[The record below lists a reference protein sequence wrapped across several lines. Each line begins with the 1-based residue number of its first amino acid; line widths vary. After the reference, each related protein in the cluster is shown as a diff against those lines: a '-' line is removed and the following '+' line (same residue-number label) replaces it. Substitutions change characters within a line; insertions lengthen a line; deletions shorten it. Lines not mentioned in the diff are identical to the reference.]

1 MDWFSIA
8 LISAIFS
15 AIAAIL
21 QKKILFD
28 LDALDFSFLLSIIN
42 LALVFALAGSIDF
55 NNTNF
60 IGILILY
67 CKTII
72 GALAFWCVMLSIKN
86 MEISGALPLMV
97 LTPGIV
103 AIFSYLLLGEVIS
116 FIQIIGMLFL
126 LIGTYILEIKR
137 HDSLMQPFKTF
148 WESKYHHYII
158 YALILFTISSII
170 DKVIL
175 RDYKILPTTFLF
187 FQQIFL
193 AINFTI
199 IIILKSKNPIKLLR
213 DIKPRTYLFLVIVS
227 ITTLGYR
234 YAQIEAFKIAPI
246 ALVLSV
252 KRMSVFFASIIGG
265 KIFSEKYL
273 LKKGIAIIILLYGAY
288 LLT

>member
-8 LISAIFS
+8 LISALLS
-15 AIAAIL
+15 AVAAIL

-28 LDALDFSFLLSIIN
+28 IDALDFSFVLSLVN
-42 LALVFALAGSIDF
+42 LVLVFTLIGLIDF
-55 NNTNF
+55 NSINYT
-60 IGILILY
+60 GILILY
-67 CKTII
+67 FKTII

-103 AIFSYLLLGEVIS
+103 AIFSYFLLGEVIS
-116 FIQIIGMLFL
+116 SIQIIGMLL
-126 LIGTYILEIKR
+126 LLLGTYILEIKK
-137 HDSLMQPFKTF
+137 HDSLLQPFKTF

-170 DKVIL
+170 DKVVL
-175 RDYKILPTTFLF
+175 RDYKLLPTAFVF

-199 IIILKSKNPIKLLR
+199 IIILKSKNPIKLLQE
-213 DIKPRTYLFLVIVS
+213 IEPRAYLLIIFVS
-227 ITTLGYR
+227 IATLGYR

-252 KRMSVFFASIIGG
+252 KRMSVFFASIVGG
-265 KIFSEKYL
+265 KIFSENYL